1 MAVLMAKQI
10 QVHLK
15 AVPHWSKRA
24 QTISRTFKFESFL
37 DAIRF
42 VRRIA
47 DKAESYPNTL
57 DILLSLVILLL
68 FFGGGGF

>member
-24 QTISRTFKFESFL
+24 QTISRTFKFEGFL
-37 DAIRF
+37 DGIRF

-68 FFGGGGF
+68 FFCGGGF